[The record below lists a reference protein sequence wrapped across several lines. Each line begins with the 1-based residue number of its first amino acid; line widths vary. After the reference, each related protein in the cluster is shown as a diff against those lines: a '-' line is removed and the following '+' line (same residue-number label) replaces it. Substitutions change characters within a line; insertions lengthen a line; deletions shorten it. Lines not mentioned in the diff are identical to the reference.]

1 MIKQEIMVDD
11 YIKSLENN
19 QQRFKSDA
27 HNMYREVV
35 NKIAV
40 SSDDDK
46 ILERVCKKE
55 FPVYK

>member
-1 MIKQEIMVDD
+1 MVDD